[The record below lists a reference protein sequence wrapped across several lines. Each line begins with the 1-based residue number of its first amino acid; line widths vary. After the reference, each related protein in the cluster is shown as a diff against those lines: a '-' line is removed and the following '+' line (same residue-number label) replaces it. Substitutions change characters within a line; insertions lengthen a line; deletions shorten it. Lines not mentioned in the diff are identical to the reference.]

1 MVGLKA
7 VSQALGLRLLLD
19 LIVEAFRAFL
29 LTALLFG
36 ALICLFESW
45 GGVRLLERLYILLI
59 RRMGALLVLPTVRV
73 LWSVGVT
80 VICTVTEVVAA
91 LRPGEEH
98 GLVHVLGHALA
109 FHVVVGMARVV
120 RRGRV
125 SVFVS
130 LRREKCMVN
139 LLKVGLHS
147 VVGSNHRRRWVAHGA
162 IVVIR
167 IATHPM
173 AVVCLSEWAVS
184 HLLSRVVDQHVIGGE
199 ERFNLSRLLF
209 WRLLSVH
216 GEVIRHSSADLNI

>member
-1 MVGLKA
+1 MVSLEA
-7 VSQALGLRLLLD
+7 VSEALGPRLLVD

-36 ALICLFESW
+36 ALICLFEIW
-45 GGVRLLERLYILLI
+45 GGVWLLERLYILI
-59 RRMGALLVLPTVRV
+59 VHRMGACLVLVLVLLAVRV

-91 LRPGEEH
+91 LRSGEEH

-109 FHVVVGMARVV
+109 FHVFVGMAWVV
-120 RRGRV
+120 RWGRV
-125 SVFVS
+125 SVVVA
-130 LRREKCMVN
+130 LRREKGMMN

-184 HLLSRVVDQHVIGGE
+184 HLLSRVVD
-199 ERFNLSRLLF
+199 
-209 WRLLSVH
+209 
-216 GEVIRHSSADLNI
+216 